1 MPDSLSSRVMMAHYI
16 RRFVTVLS
24 VGVVLALGSLT
35 LAAQQAQQA
44 WPTVANREIRPPS
57 VWEETIAKF
66 EAADRTAPPPSGGVV
81 FVGASSIVRWNLPEY
96 FPELGA
102 KAINRGFGG
111 SLAADSSYYADRI
124 VIPYKPR
131 IVVFY
136 AGDND
141 VETPTKPEQIAA
153 SFSKFDRKVHTALPD
168 TTIIFIAI
176 KPSLR
181 RFAFM
186 DKITA
191 ANGLVKDYIGKH
203 KNLVYMDI
211 VPQMLNAEGKPRPEL
226 LVADGLHMSP
236 EGYRIWTAALKP
248 LLNTGMGTGD

>member
-1 MPDSLSSRVMMAHYI
+1 MMTRYL
-16 RRFVTVLS
+16 RRALIVAGL
-24 VGVVLALGSLT
+24 GVVITAGSLT
-35 LAAQQAQQA
+35 LFAQQAPQA
-44 WPTVANREIRPPS
+44 FPTVADREVRPPS

-66 EAADRTAPPPSGGVV
+66 EAADRTSPPPKNGIV
-81 FVGASSIVRWNLPEY
+81 FIGASSIVRWNLPES

-102 KAINRGFGG
+102 SAINRGFGG
-111 SLAADSSYYADRI
+111 SLAADSAYYAERI

-141 VETPTKPEQIAA
+141 VETPTRPEQIAA
-153 SFSKFDRKVHTALPD
+153 AFAEFEQKVHKALPD
-168 TTIIFIAI
+168 SKIIFISI

-186 DKITA
+186 DKIRG
-191 ANGLVKDYIGKH
+191 ANALVKDYVGKH
-203 KNLVYMDI
+203 KNSAYMDI

-226 LVADGLHMSP
+226 LVADGLHMTP
-236 EGYRIWTAALKP
+236 AGYKVWTAALKP
-248 LLNTGMGTGD
+248 MLGTGTGTRD